1 MYTDNDFSRVRRCL
15 MLEGKPDRVP
25 IAELHV
31 DREVKEAFLGRPIAG
46 AQDDIDFWVAAGY
59 DYVPLSAGLLEVGG
73 VLSGEATMR
82 KEHEYTAYGD
92 GTREV
97 TWAAEG
103 MGVITTREQ
112 FDAFEWPEPDAVDLS
127 HLGEYAAL
135 LPGDMRIILI
145 IGKVFTATWMLMGMT
160 GFGLAWRNDRE
171 LMAEVFRR
179 VAEIQYRTFE
189 RALDLEKIGALWM
202 SDDMAYGT
210 GLLCD
215 PKILRDHVFPVYRR
229 MGDICAERETPFA
242 LHSDGDLTPLMQD
255 IVDCRFRA
263 LHPIEPQAMDART
276 VQEQWGDRLCL
287 MGNIDVDLLA
297 RGTPQDVREAVKR
310 NIDLLGRDGGY
321 CIGSANS
328 VTYYVPL
335 ENYCAMIET
344 ALEYGEL

>member
-1 MYTDNDFSRVRRCL
+1 MLTDNNFARVRKCL

-25 IAELHV
+25 TAELHV
-31 DREVKEAFLGRPIAG
+31 DREVKEAFLGRPIVS

-59 DYVPLSAGLLEVGG
+59 DYVAMSAGLLDVGG

-82 KEHEYTAYGD
+82 KQHDYTAYGD
-92 GTREV
+92 GQREV

-103 MGVITTREQ
+103 EGVITTREQ
-112 FDAFEWPEPDAVDLS
+112 FENFAWPEPDDINLDHVRE
-127 HLGEYAAL
+127 HAAL
-135 LPGDMRIILI
+135 LPDEMRIILI
-145 IGKVFTATWMLMGMT
+145 IGKVFTSTWMLMGME
-160 GFGLAWRNDRE
+160 GFGLASRFDPE
-171 LMAEVFRR
+171 LLDDVFTR

-189 RALDLEKIGALWM
+189 RALDLPGIGALWM

-215 PKILRDHVFPVYRR
+215 PAIFRKHVFPVYRR
-229 MGDICAERETPFA
+229 MGDLCEQLDLPFA

-255 IVDCRFRA
+255 IVDCKFRA
-263 LHPIEPQAMDART
+263 LHPIEPQAMDAKK
-276 VQEQWGDRLCL
+276 VQDEWGDRLCL

-297 RGTPQDVREAVKR
+297 RGSTDDVSDAVKR
-310 NIDLLGRDGGY
+310 NIDLLGREGGY
-321 CIGSANS
+321 CVGSANS

-344 ALEYGEL
+344 SLEYGKL